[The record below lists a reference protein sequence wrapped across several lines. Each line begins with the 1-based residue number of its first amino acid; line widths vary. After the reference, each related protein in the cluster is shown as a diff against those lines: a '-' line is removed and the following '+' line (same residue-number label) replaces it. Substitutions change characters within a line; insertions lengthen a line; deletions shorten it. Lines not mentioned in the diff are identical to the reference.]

1 MTKNLGKVS
10 QLYEDDI
17 QSKIFK
23 IYKSES
29 FEINTLYYSRKIKE
43 LIKNFN
49 QNIKPIKKEDIC
61 SEKTVLLISYAD
73 NLRIKGEKNTLNIF
87 SNFFKK
93 KTQKKFQLYSFSS
106 LFSIEQR

>member
-29 FEINTLYYSRKIKE
+29 FKINTLYYTRKIKE

-49 QNIKPIKKEDIC
+49 KNIKLIKQEDIC

-73 NLRIKGEKNTLNIF
+73 NIRIITK
-87 SNFFKK
+87 
-93 KTQKKFQLYSFSS
+93 
-106 LFSIEQR
+106 

>member
-23 IYKSES
+23 IYKSEN
-29 FEINTLYYSRKIKE
+29 FKINTLYYTRKIKE

-49 QNIKPIKKEDIC
+49 QNIKSIKKKIFALRNC
-61 SEKTVLLISYAD
+61 FVNIYAD
-73 NLRIKGEKNTLNIF
+73 NLRTKIEKHTKYF
-87 SNFFKK
+87 
-93 KTQKKFQLYSFSS
+93 Y
-106 LFSIEQR
+106 